1 MKNYNKILEA
11 VNRGIKF
18 ALSDLED
25 DEELSSIGLQK
36 QGQIINNN
44 STKALLELKKEIVDL
59 GLPSGTLWCKYNL
72 GVKPNQLLTPEDWYG
87 DYYAWGEIEPKP
99 KNISKTS
106 WTNYKFCKAL
116 DQQNRPIFTK
126 YITKYKDA
134 HGCAI
139 IYADNLTHLLPED
152 DAAYQNKKIGNYKF
166 SIPTVAQLEELTDN
180 LESKQVNNYN
190 NINGLNGTIYKSEN
204 GNEIFFPYAGI
215 INNTGKE
222 WEGRAAFILSNKI
235 ASLNLQPMCME
246 ISGNQFGTN
255 DGIVNRSINRY
266 EAFSIR
272 PVLLKK

>member
-1 MKNYNKILEA
+1 MKE
-11 VNRGIKF
+11 V
-18 ALSDLED
+18 
-25 DEELSSIGLQK
+25 
-36 QGQIINNN
+36 
-44 STKALLELKKEIVDL
+44 VDL

-72 GVKPNQLLTPEDWYG
+72 DVDPNQLSKPEDWYG
-87 DYYAWGEIEPKP
+87 GYYAWGETEPKP
-99 KNISKTS
+99 KNINKTS
-106 WTNYKFCKAL
+106 WANYKFCKDL
-116 DQQNRPIFTK
+116 DSQNRPIFTK

-134 HGCAI
+134 HGYAI

-152 DAAYQNKKIGNYKF
+152 DAAYQNKKVGNYKF
-166 SIPTVAQLEELTDN
+166 GIPTVAQLEELVDN
-180 LESKQVNNYN
+180 LESKWVNNYN

-204 GNEIFFPYAGI
+204 GNEIFFPYAGAI
-215 INNTGKE
+215 TDTRKE

-272 PVLLKK
+272 PVLLKNKN

>member
-1 MKNYNKILEA
+1 MKLTKHILEA
-11 VNRGIKF
+11 IDKGIQL
-18 ALSDLED
+18 ALDDYEDNEPNSSLSQHSDVID
-25 DEELSSIGLQK
+25 SKDVIKQRIELDK
-36 QGQIINNN
+36 
-44 STKALLELKKEIVDL
+44 TVVDL

-72 GVKPNQLLTPEDWYG
+72 DVNPNQLTKAEDWYG
-87 DYYAWGEIEPKP
+87 GYYAWGEIEPKP

-152 DAAYQNKKIGNYKF
+152 DAAYQNKKVGNYKF
-166 SIPTVAQLEELTDN
+166 CIPTVAQLAELVDN
-180 LESKQVNNYN
+180 LEGEWVNNYN

-215 INNTGKE
+215 ITDTRKE
-222 WEGRAAFILSNKI
+222 WVGNAAFILSNEI
-235 ASLNLQPMCME
+235 AELNLQPMCME
-246 ISGNQFGTN
+246 MSGNQFGATN
-255 DGIVNRSINRY
+255 DFINRSINRY

-272 PVLLKK
+272 PILIKK